1 MNEKDF
7 SDLLVSV
14 GLSRLLESK
23 TIMDEDGADME
34 IHAILQEAKE
44 KPIEEVEK
52 NIAMLVNR
60 IQYDLEQVYK
70 AGFKDG
76 VRFSNWMKE

>member
-1 MNEKDF
+1 
-7 SDLLVSV
+7 
-14 GLSRLLESK
+14 
-23 TIMDEDGADME
+23 MDEDGADME

-60 IQYDLEQVYK
+60 IQYDLEQAYK

>member
-14 GLSRLLESK
+14 SLSRLLESK

-60 IQYDLEQVYK
+60 IQYDLEQAYK

>member
-44 KPIEEVEK
+44 KPNEEVEK

-60 IQYDLEQVYK
+60 IQYDLEQAYK

>member
-44 KPIEEVEK
+44 KPLEEVEK

-60 IQYDLEQVYK
+60 IQYDLEQAYK

>member
-60 IQYDLEQVYK
+60 IQYDLEQAYK

>member
-1 MNEKDF
+1 MDEKGF

-60 IQYDLEQVYK
+60 IQYDLEQAYK

>member
-44 KPIEEVEK
+44 KPIEEVEN

-60 IQYDLEQVYK
+60 IQYDLEQAYK